1 MAQLYQLIPLPQGYF
16 EGLSLV
22 DRAIFGL
29 IYDRLKLSVN
39 NHLSS
44 IDGGA
49 YLDDDSEVF
58 CLYSQ
63 EDMAAVCGVSVR
75 TVRRSVA
82 VLVEKGLIRTR
93 KVRYQDSNR
102 YYIPYAIRE
111 ALRPQQRG
119 QIVTPIRSNF
129 PLNEAKLSSL

>member
-1 MAQLYQLIPLPQGYF
+1 M
-16 EGLSLV
+16 V

-49 YLDDDSEVF
+49 YLDEDSEVF

-75 TVRRSVA
+75 TVRRALA
-82 VLVEKGLIRTR
+82 VLVDKKLVISKKTR
-93 KVRYQDSNR
+93 FQDANR
-102 YYIPYAIRE
+102 YYIPFYIRE
-111 ALRPQQRG
+111 ELKPQERG
-119 QIVTPIRSNF
+119 QNFIPIRS
-129 PLNEAKLSSL
+129 L

>member
-1 MAQLYQLIPLPQGYF
+1 MAAP
-16 EGLSLV
+16 
-22 DRAIFGL
+22 
-29 IYDRLKLSVN
+29 
-39 NHLSS
+39 
-44 IDGGA
+44 

-82 VLVEKGLIRTR
+82 ALVERGLIRTR

-119 QIVTPIRSNF
+119 QIVTPIGQIVLSMR
-129 PLNEAKLSSL
+129 AKLSSL